1 MFKLNYI
8 DKQTLDNKS
17 INLLPFLLLDIGL
30 TLVISYFSYN
40 AGYNNGTE
48 YSMSQLNPQEREI
61 IIADIET
68 SEFTQEALVE
78 FMIETNI
85 KYPHIVLAQAILE
98 TGNFKSEIFKMN
110 HNLFGM
116 KQPILRPTTALG
128 TNLNHAYYNNWKE
141 SVYDYALYQAA
152 YLKNAKTE
160 KQYLQYLGSNY
171 AEANHYVKALNK
183 IIKKNKLDEVFINV

>member
-61 IIADIET
+61 IIADK
-68 SEFTQEALVE
+68 
-78 FMIETNI
+78 NI
-85 KYPHIVLAQAILE
+85 CLCIRCC
-98 TGNFKSEIFKMN
+98 
-110 HNLFGM
+110 HNSF
-116 KQPILRPTTALG
+116 
-128 TNLNHAYYNNWKE
+128 
-141 SVYDYALYQAA
+141 
-152 YLKNAKTE
+152 
-160 KQYLQYLGSNY
+160 
-171 AEANHYVKALNK
+171 
-183 IIKKNKLDEVFINV
+183 F